1 MDLRIQWSEKAVGD
15 LGEHVAFQ
23 RRVSVEAAS
32 GLAAKILSAGE
43 SLTTFPERFQEF
55 EMPSGFPVVVRKCV
69 VDKRY
74 ILLYG
79 IENERVIIY
88 RVLDARRKFD
98 GLLR

>member
-1 MDLRIQWSEKAVGD
+1 MSFRVEWSEKAVSD
-15 LGEHVAFQ
+15 LGQHVAFQ

-32 GLAAKILSAGE
+32 AVASKVLAAGE
-43 SLTTFPERFQEF
+43 SLSTFPERCQEF
-55 EMPSGFPVVVRKCV
+55 EMPPNFPVVIRKCV

-79 IENERVIIY
+79 VGSEKVTIY